1 MGGTMQSISRK
12 VAMLAGTA
20 LLMLAGLG
28 ISASVSP
35 ASAFVCDNSLGGEG
49 GASDNGNAFGSVACG
64 NNAQANSGGGGNN
77 STAVGTESTAVSHA
91 TAVGNNSDATG
102 SESTAIGYFANA
114 AETGAIAVGGGN
126 GAAQSAQ
133 ATRQYSIAIGAGDPA
148 AGLGGANATNVNAI
162 SIGRGSEA
170 SGVSSTSL
178 GFDAHASHTN
188 STAIGT
194 GVRTTDV
201 NQVALGAADASLYA
215 PGIASGQ
222 SRSRQSGPIEIVTSD
237 QGGHIATDGG
247 EVFDRLGETEEGVA
261 IALAVENPDLTGD
274 ERFGLA
280 LNGGFFEG
288 SGAFGG
294 TMMGVLWK
302 GERTRFAVSGG
313 VGVGIDEGTAG
324 GRVGG
329 QLTW

>member
-1 MGGTMQSISRK
+1 MASASGSNS
-12 VAMLAGTA
+12 TA
-20 LLMLAGLG
+20 LG
-28 ISASVSP
+28 SA
-35 ASAFVCDNSLGGEG
+35 
-49 GASDNGNAFGSVACG
+49 
-64 NNAQANSGGGGNN
+64 ANSGNHGTAVGNSSTASGSD
-77 STAVGTESTAVSHA
+77 STAVGYQA
-91 TAVGNNSDATG
+91 DATG
-102 SESTAIGYFANA
+102 TGSTAIG
-114 AETGAIAVGGGN
+114 GGN
-126 GAAQSAQ
+126 GPLQSAQ
-133 ATRQYSIAIGAGDPA
+133 ATRQYSIAIGGGDGA
-148 AGLGGANATNVNAI
+148 NGGGANATNVNAI

-170 SGVSSTSL
+170 SGVSSASL

-201 NQVALGAADASLYA
+201 NQVALGASDASLYA
-215 PGIASGQ
+215 PGISSDQ

-247 EVFDRLGETEEGVA
+247 EVFDRLGEAEEGVA

-288 SGAFGG
+288 AGAFGG
-294 TMMGVLWK
+294 TVMGVLWK

-313 VGVGIDEGTAG
+313 VGVGFDEGTAG

-329 QLTW
+329 QFTW